1 MVCLPCFI
9 IPVLLYVWHRFI
21 QPYVLRYWN
30 PWAKKD
36 KDGNII
42 KEDNTKFP
50 FDCSGGKC
58 TFMAK
63 GKVKANETESETTTT
78 TEKLAEIPAAE
89 AAIKTDIDKKQE

>member
-1 MVCLPCFI
+1 MVCVPCFI

-36 KDGNII
+36 KDGNVIPDD
-42 KEDNTKFP
+42 KTKFP

-58 TFMAK
+58 TFLAK
-63 GKVKANETESETTTT
+63 GKNAT
-78 TEKLAEIPAAE
+78 
-89 AAIKTDIDKKQE
+89 AIKNEEVANGDALPIAGNEELKPEVDKKQD

>member
-1 MVCLPCFI
+1 MVCVPCFI

-36 KDGNII
+36 ADGKVIQGT
-42 KEDNTKFP
+42 DDQTKFP

-58 TFMAK
+58 TFLSK
-63 GKVKANETESETTTT
+63 GKKTEVTNETATGIDGEIVQT
-78 TEKLAEIPAAE
+78 TEAVRPNV
-89 AAIKTDIDKKQE
+89 DKKLD

>member
-1 MVCLPCFI
+1 MVCVPCFI

-36 KDGNII
+36 KDGNVIPHDAS
-42 KEDNTKFP
+42 KSP

-63 GKVKANETESETTTT
+63 KKDIAHEDQP
-78 TEKLAEIPAAE
+78 LAAE
-89 AAIKTDIDKKQE
+89 NTNTVTPNGAIESDADKKDA